1 MRNVVTGHWF
11 TFMLHSHSPTDGSCS
26 SAGWTLEASIRTLAT
41 VGGPLGARGHHG
53 ARGAARAD
61 GSRRRLRRV
70 HVRLLLGLPNI
81 PLVADPLVSKPVA
94 NLAKIELKE
103 MFTHL
108 HAKNHGVAFNTTI
121 SNLNLHTNY
130 NLFLC
135 SYLRH

>member
-70 HVRLLLGLPNI
+70 HVRLLLGLHDVL
-81 PLVADPLVSKPVA
+81 LVADPLVSEPVA
-94 NLAKIELKE
+94 
-103 MFTHL
+103 HL
-108 HAKNHGVAFNTTI
+108 RVNVKYCLVTI
-121 SNLNLHTNY
+121 NIFSGRERNIL
-130 NLFLC
+130 
-135 SYLRH
+135 